1 LNLIEKFASRM
12 KRASLAMRVPG
23 ASRTRVE
30 RFEASRARVARRSRR
45 ARASRVVLAT
55 RRPTAM
61 AHCAQKK
68 SLYG

>member
-1 LNLIEKFASRM
+1 M
-12 KRASLAMRVPG
+12 KRASLAMRVPV

-30 RFEASRARVARRSRR
+30 RFEASRVRGARRFRD

-55 RRPTAM
+55 RRPTAI

>member
-1 LNLIEKFASRM
+1 LIEEFASRM

-30 RFEASRARVARRSRR
+30 RFEASRARVARRTRR
-45 ARASRVVLAT
+45 ARVSRVVLAT
-55 RRPTAM
+55 PRPTAI

>member
-1 LNLIEKFASRM
+1 M
-12 KRASLAMRVPG
+12 KRASLAMRVPV

-45 ARASRVVLAT
+45 ARASRVVFAT

-61 AHCAQKK
+61 AGVAQKK